1 MNHVFKNLSR
11 EYSLSIISSLMLND
25 VYHEETILFLKAIYF
40 IFKHKEKE
48 SDIRSL
54 DTIKQFFLHPSL
66 FPSRQASQKSSLFQ
80 QH

>member
-11 EYSLSIISSLMLND
+11 EHSLSIISSLMLND

-48 SDIRSL
+48 SDIRRHNQTILFTSL
-54 DTIKQFFLHPSL
+54 IVRL
-66 FPSRQASQKSSLFQ
+66 
-80 QH
+80 